1 MNPPAPKATIKEI
14 LETVIDEMV
23 DKGIFWTE
31 AQQQFEKLFLIR
43 ALRQSRGNLC
53 RAAQTMGL
61 HRNTLTK
68 KLREFK
74 LDKKSFRR

>member
-14 LETVIDEMV
+14 LESVIDEMV

-53 RAAQTMGL
+53 RAAQAMGL

-68 KLREFK
+68 KLREYK